1 MKHSLDG
8 EWAKLRKN
16 IAFIPF
22 LSSSKDRFGVYFPPR
37 TIFCVSD
44 YRLQE
49 DWNKSRKKATILV
62 LCWVFEDMFSVW
74 LAFVGNGISPQT
86 TFSQPLY

>member
-37 TIFCVSD
+37 TIFLRVD

-49 DWNKSRKKATILV
+49 DWNKSRKKATIFGFVLGFRGYVLLGLV
-62 LCWVFEDMFSVW
+62 GVCWKW
-74 LAFVGNGISPQT
+74 
-86 TFSQPLY
+86 Y